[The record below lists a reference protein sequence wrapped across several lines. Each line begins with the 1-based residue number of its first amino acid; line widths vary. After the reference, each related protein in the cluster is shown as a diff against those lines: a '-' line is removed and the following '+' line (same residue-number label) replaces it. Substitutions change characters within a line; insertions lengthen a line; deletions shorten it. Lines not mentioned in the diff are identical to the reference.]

1 MNALQH
7 ITGAVVVDA
16 AVQMQAEVTVQ
27 SIRVITEPIF
37 LATDS
42 DQLLINLVILTGEG
56 KPAHLDIAVRQRI
69 NASRHSFLVKRPA
82 QSPAADDVPVLDPSA
97 GLDPDEFL
105 FFRNGKL
112 ELFTDHCSP
121 FQNIPA

>member
-7 ITGAVVVDA
+7 ITGAVVIDST
-16 AVQMQAEVTVQ
+16 VQVQAEVTVQ
-27 SIRVITEPIF
+27 RICVITEPV
-37 LATDS
+37 LQAADT
-42 DQLLINLVILTGEG
+42 DQLLINLVILTGKG

-105 FFRNGKL
+105 LFRDGKL
-112 ELFTDHCSP
+112 ELFTDHRSP